1 MTITNGTY
9 CVYVHTNKINGKMY
23 VGQTVHGDD
32 PNKRWAY
39 GFGYR
44 NSAHFW
50 SAIQKYG
57 WDNFDHEVIANNLT
71 SDEANKFERLLIEK
85 LNTMDE
91 KYGYNLCSGNNDK
104 RVLRKESLEKI
115 RDASTK
121 FYVWCFELNKLFYS
135 TYDVQREMSVDR
147 SNVSEACRGIL
158 KSAGCLEDGTPM
170 HWCFVEKNSLR
181 NLQDINE
188 CIDRLIERWEYIV
201 NNIILSNEENVK
213 GVGFCKSTGNWRA
226 RITYNSKKYHIGT
239 FHTKEEAIQARLR
252 AEKELY
258 ADLIKPKTRKDF
270 NDLFKEFFKPKARPK
285 SNHINIQKGKSGEFV
300 KVVQEILNSKGY
312 DCGEADGICGDKT
325 AQAICNAMYDKLFE

>member
-1 MTITNGTY
+1 MIITNGTY
-9 CVYVHTNKINGKMY
+9 CVYLHTNRINGKMY

-39 GFGYR
+39 GLGYR

-71 SDEANKFERLLIEK
+71 SDEANKFERLLIKK

-147 SNVSEACRGIL
+147 TSVSEACRGIA

-170 HWCFVEKNSLR
+170 HWCFIEKDSLK
-181 NLQDINE
+181 DIEGINE
-188 CIDRLIERWEYIV
+188 CINSLIKKWEYIV
-201 NNIILSNEENVK
+201 NNIILSNEKDTK
-213 GVGFCKSTGNWRA
+213 GVGICKSTGKWRA
-226 RITYNSKKYHIGT
+226 RITYNFKKYHLGT
-239 FHTKEEAIQARLR
+239 FNTREEAIQARLK

-258 ADLIKPKTRKDF
+258 ADIIKPKTQRDF
-270 NDLFKEFFKPKARPK
+270 GDLFKEFLKPKAQSRL
-285 SNHINIQKGKSGEFV
+285 NRLNIQKGEKGDFI
-300 KVVQEILNSKGY
+300 KVVQKILNSKGY
-312 DCGEADGICGDKT
+312 DAGTEDGIAGDKT
-325 AQAICNAMYDKLFE
+325 IQAICNAAWDRLYN